1 MIPERIKEKFGFGVL
16 LAATLVVVIPVLF
29 IIWLIISKGWSAQVV
44 TGVVMTGLQTAAP
57 PSPFGGG
64 FPRPR

>member
-29 IIWLIISKGWSAQVV
+29 IIWLIISKG
-44 TGVVMTGLQTAAP
+44 
-57 PSPFGGG
+57 
-64 FPRPR
+64 